1 MNDKTKNQL
10 HTYLSEKIGKTDVG
24 LEELLNIFKVKHFN
38 KGEYFAHEGCICE
51 DIGFLIN
58 GVFVMSKNSEEG
70 KIYLKKII
78 TEKQLLIATFNSNE
92 VCKFNL
98 QSLTESTILKA
109 NYQNF
114 TSIINDNLELLKW
127 ENAELKSYI
136 ETMSLDNEY
145 LKSKDA
151 KGRYLYFIKE
161 YPLLQSILPQHMIAS
176 FLAITPTQL
185 SRIKKNK

>member
-1 MNDKTKNQL
+1 MNNKPKNQL
-10 HTYLSEKIGKTDVG
+10 YTYLSGKIGKTG
-24 LEELLNIFKVKHFN
+24 ACLEELLNIFEVKHFA
-38 KGEYFAHEGCICE
+38 KGEYFAYEGCKCE

-58 GVFVMSKNSEEG
+58 GVFLMSKGTEEG

-78 TEKQLLIATFNSNE
+78 TEKQLLIATFNSN
-92 VCKFNL
+92 VACQFSL
-98 QSLTESTILKA
+98 QSLTESIILKT

-114 TSIINDNLELLKW
+114 TSIINGNLELLKW

-145 LKSKDA
+145 LKLKDA
-151 KGRYLYFIKE
+151 KDRYLYFIKE
-161 YPLLQSILPQHMIAS
+161 YPLLQNILPQHVIAS

-185 SRIKKNK
+185 SRIRKNK